1 MRNEHDYEPYNY
13 GKTPEIEEPKL
24 DDNIIDQPQFEE
36 EDIFVE
42 EPKTDSTYAYK
53 YSNYYE
59 YTNEQPK
66 HQPESPKKKKGGFK
80 KFLGVVAL
88 AVVFGLV
95 ASGIFVGATK
105 LFGEFLEVDMNH
117 DNTVVGNTQI
127 SEGPGV
133 EVASGIADVVENVMP
148 SVVAITNMSI
158 QEVQN
163 FFFGTQEYKS
173 ESRGSGIIIGQNEKE
188 LLIVTNYHVIENG
201 TTLTVTFNDDTN
213 VEAHVKGTEPKRDL
227 AILAV
232 NLDNIS
238 AETKNAISIATLG
251 NSDTIRVGETTIAIG
266 NALGYGL
273 SVTTGI
279 VSALDRTLED
289 YEGELIQTDA
299 AINQGNS
306 GGALLNAKGEVIG
319 INSAKLYGTSV
330 ESMGYAI
337 PISDV
342 KDILNDLMNR
352 ETKVKVAE
360 NKRGSIGIQGT
371 TVDETYSQIYNMP
384 EGVFVSQVLEGGG
397 AEKAGLEANCVIT
410 KLNGT
415 SISTMEEL
423 IAELEYYEVGET
435 VELTVQVPGRG
446 GYTEEKIDVT
456 LYKMKEQK

>member
-13 GKTPEIEEPKL
+13 GNAPKKEEPKL
-24 DDNIIDQPQFEE
+24 DDNNIDQPQFEE
-36 EDIFVE
+36 DDIFVE

-59 YTNEQPK
+59 YTNDPQKQPV
-66 HQPESPKKKKGGFK
+66 QPNKKKSGFK
-80 KFLGVVAL
+80 KFLSVVAL
-88 AVVFGLV
+88 AAVFGLV
-95 ASGIFVGATK
+95 ASGIFAGGTK
-105 LFGEFLEVDMNH
+105 LFGEIFGVELDK

-127 SEGPGV
+127 SEGPGT

-163 FFFGTQEYKS
+163 FFFGTQEYQS

-201 TTLTVTFNDDTN
+201 TTLTVTFNDDTS
-213 VEAHVKGTEPKRDL
+213 VEAQVKGTEPKRDL

-238 AETKNAISIATLG
+238 AETKSAISIATLG
-251 NSDTIRVGETTIAIG
+251 NSDTVRVGETTIAIG

-279 VSALDRTLED
+279 VSALDRTLEE

-342 KDILNDLMNR
+342 KDILNELMNR

-360 NKRGSIGIQGT
+360 NKRGSIGIQGA
-371 TVDETYSQIYNMP
+371 TVDETYSQVYNMP
-384 EGVFVSQVLEGGG
+384 EGVFVSQILEGGG
-397 AEKAGLEANCVIT
+397 AEKAGLQANYKNKWNFDCYNRRT
-410 KLNGT
+410 NGRT
-415 SISTMEEL
+415 
-423 IAELEYYEVGET
+423 
-435 VELTVQVPGRG
+435 
-446 GYTEEKIDVT
+446 
-456 LYKMKEQK
+456 